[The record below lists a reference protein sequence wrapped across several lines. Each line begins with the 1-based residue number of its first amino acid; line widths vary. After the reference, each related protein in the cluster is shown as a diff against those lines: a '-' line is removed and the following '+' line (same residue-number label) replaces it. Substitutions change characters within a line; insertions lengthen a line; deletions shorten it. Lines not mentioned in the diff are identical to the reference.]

1 MDQSSAKFTQS
12 CMNDV
17 CNVGFMRTFSFTI
30 SMKPLN
36 LSLKK
41 QDLINQICK

>member
-1 MDQSSAKFTQS
+1 MDQSSAKFTQG

-17 CNVGFMRTFSFTI
+17 CNVGFMRTFSFTL
-30 SMKPLN
+30 SMKLLN

-41 QDLINQICK
+41 QVLINQICE